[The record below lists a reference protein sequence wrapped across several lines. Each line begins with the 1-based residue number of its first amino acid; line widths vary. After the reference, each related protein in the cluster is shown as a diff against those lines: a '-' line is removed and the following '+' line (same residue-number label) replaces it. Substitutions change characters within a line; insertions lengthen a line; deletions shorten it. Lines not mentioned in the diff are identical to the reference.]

1 MRLASLERL
10 VSAGCANAALAAA
23 TNAPAATPTLEKM
36 PPLPGTCCQA
46 SLSRTCERNFAIC
59 SKMLFY
65 YLKFPTSRTM
75 KATTDA
81 WIALEDEEDEEEEG
95 EKGGDDDAM
104 RALFEEEQDEEETE
118 VKSDGEDLDVIFEL
132 L

>member
-1 MRLASLERL
+1 MRLASLGRL
-10 VSAGCANAALAAA
+10 VSAACANAALAAA

-65 YLKFPTSRTM
+65 FLKFPTSRTM

-95 EKGGDDDAM
+95 GDDDAM
-104 RALFEEEQDEEETE
+104 HALFDEEQHEKETYVE
-118 VKSDGEDLDVIFEL
+118 SDGKDLDEIFEL
-132 L
+132 F